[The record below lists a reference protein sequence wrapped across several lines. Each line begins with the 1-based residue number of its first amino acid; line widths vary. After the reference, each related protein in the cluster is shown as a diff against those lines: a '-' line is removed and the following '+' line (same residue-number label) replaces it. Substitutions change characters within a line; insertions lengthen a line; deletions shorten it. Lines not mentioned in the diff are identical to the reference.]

1 MYRGDYVDGN
11 GIEVALT
18 WWVRAESA
26 GCALYWRWV
35 GLGGGALG
43 GGILAEPLFTQS
55 SLVRLHIRGDDEVND
70 GKRYYVLYGKQPPKE
85 PPVVCDV
92 HDGGTN
98 FIVGAK

>member
-18 WWVRAESA
+18 SWWVRAESA
-26 GCALYWRWV
+26 SFALYWWWV

-43 GGILAEPLFTQS
+43 GWILAEPLFTQS

-70 GKRYYVLYGKQPPKE
+70 GKRYVRQ
-85 PPVVCDV
+85 
-92 HDGGTN
+92 TTQ
-98 FIVGAK
+98 